1 MVYFQALRDAI
12 AADEIGEVMQ
22 VVAAFGGFRSRY
34 LLFLHSSVVL
44 PGFANQDT
52 PRIHKKELGGGTV
65 LDLGIYLVQ
74 LAQLVFGGEEPQQ
87 VASRRLQLRWSGCC
101 CAGGGGGSP
110 GARGL

>member
-1 MVYFQALRDAI
+1 MEQMIDFMLHQALKDAI

-22 VVAAFGGFRSRY
+22 VVAAFGRSEIIKHFTFFY
-34 LLFLHSSVVL
+34 SIVL
-44 PGFANQDT
+44 SGFANQDT

-87 VASRRLQLRWSGCC
+87 VASSCS
-101 CAGGGGGSP
+101 AEND
-110 GARGL
+110 

>member
-1 MVYFQALRDAI
+1 MK
-12 AADEIGEVMQ
+12 
-22 VVAAFGGFRSRY
+22 Y
-34 LLFLHSSVVL
+34 LLFSHSSIVFS
-44 PGFANQDT
+44 GFANQDT